1 MDHGQDMYVKPRDG
15 ARNIK
20 MVTFTKMV
28 TTMMVMVMMEMVMMT
43 TMMEMVMTV
52 TVPVPVIAWKS

>member
-1 MDHGQDMYVKPRDG
+1 MDHGQDMYVKPHHD

-28 TTMMVMVMMEMVMMT
+28 TTMMVRVIMEMVMM
-43 TMMEMVMTV
+43 MMATLLMPIEMAFLMM
-52 TVPVPVIAWKS
+52 IMRGW